1 EAVAWHWASNLSGQ
15 LDWASWGD
23 CQNRRAPPESWTPS
37 LNQAKSLSKGVGGDL
52 PFLPMPKIAEQFRAP
67 AAEEENDVVVQARK
81 NWPPPPYNGEWQQ
94 MQTQP
99 SLAPVAR
106 LSGGQPPA
114 APTLGASALR
124 PRLSVC
130 QPEIDPESGLE
141 VAELPGGFE
150 QPDLALNTFSAAASK
165 VVASSSRV
173 CELPLWRRP
182 PEPAEMLVS
191 APELREEF
199 GTSEEHFE

>member
-1 EAVAWHWASNLSGQ
+1 
-15 LDWASWGD
+15 
-23 CQNRRAPPESWTPS
+23 
-37 LNQAKSLSKGVGGDL
+37 
-52 PFLPMPKIAEQFRAP
+52 
-67 AAEEENDVVVQARK
+67 
-81 NWPPPPYNGEWQQ
+81 
-94 MQTQP
+94 
-99 SLAPVAR
+99 
-106 LSGGQPPA
+106 
-114 APTLGASALR
+114 LGASALR

-199 GTSEEHFE
+199 GTSEEHFEDPLPAYGSAEFGKPLPRWLEK